1 MKRVAILGSTGSIG
15 RQTLEVISWHRD
27 KFKVALLAASSNV
40 ELLARQAESFGP
52 QKAVILEEDKA
63 PFLASSVGDKAEIG
77 VGLRG
82 LEEAV
87 ASVEMD
93 LMVAAMVGIGSLPAV
108 LAALKAGK
116 TVALANKEL
125 LVTAGP
131 LVTRTARMGGATL
144 LPVDSEHSAIFQC
157 LEGRNLQE
165 VDRII
170 LTASG
175 GPFRHLSW
183 EEMARVTPEEALR
196 HPTWEMGP
204 KVTVDSATLMNKGLE
219 VIEARHL
226 FDVPY
231 ERIEVVIHPQS
242 LVHGLVRFV
251 DGSLLAH
258 LGPADMRLP
267 IQYAL
272 SWPERWSSPV
282 RPLDLTAVG
291 MLEFYPPDL
300 QRFPCLDLALRAGR
314 AGGTYP
320 AVLTA
325 ADEVGVEYFLKKLLP
340 ITHIPL
346 LVERVLE
353 EHQPLPGNTLDEIL
367 AAYSWGKK
375 RAEEIVQILIR
386 R

>member
-282 RPLDLTAVG
+282 RPL
-291 MLEFYPPDL
+291 
-300 QRFPCLDLALRAGR
+300 
-314 AGGTYP
+314 
-320 AVLTA
+320 
-325 ADEVGVEYFLKKLLP
+325 
-340 ITHIPL
+340 
-346 LVERVLE
+346 
-353 EHQPLPGNTLDEIL
+353 
-367 AAYSWGKK
+367 
-375 RAEEIVQILIR
+375 
-386 R
+386 